1 MRKNDTQMK
10 KSELLPFHIIKA
22 CGNSLPSV
30 KESPINQR
38 FQQFWEKNGWVFLFP

>member
-22 CGNSLPSV
+22 CGDGLFAV
-30 KESPINQR
+30 KKR
-38 FQQFWEKNGWVFLFP
+38 

>member
-22 CGNSLPSV
+22 RGDGCSFVPT
-30 KESPINQR
+30 KTR
-38 FQQFWEKNGWVFLFP
+38 

>member
-22 CGNSLPSV
+22 CGNCVPLEQP
-30 KESPINQR
+30 KTRYYGETQR
-38 FQQFWEKNGWVFLFP
+38 GYG

>member
-22 CGNSLPSV
+22 CGDGSSFVPTSRQEYLS
-30 KESPINQR
+30 R
-38 FQQFWEKNGWVFLFP
+38 